1 MVADILFFQKR
12 DRAAITEPD
21 WVQLKTTPEG
31 YTVNSYFADHPEM
44 VLGDFTTESTQY
56 GKQEVTVKAKEGAD
70 LAEQLK
76 DAVQHIQGTIT
87 EQSDR
92 FRKWADSIGINT
104 SKVVEHKVTEVA
116 VDSLPVFRTGYFLL

>member
-76 DAVQHIQGTIT
+76 DVYKRQIQALQVLTGSNIL
-87 EQSDR
+87 
-92 FRKWADSIGINT
+92 WHLADFT
-104 SKVVEHKVTEVA
+104 RRE
-116 VDSLPVFRTGYFLL
+116 